1 MKLGKFNQGEVIK
14 RTDFGVYLNID
25 NEEVLLPLKY
35 VPNGTEIGD
44 ELKVFIYKDS
54 QERNIATTL
63 SPKAKVGDFAHLEV
77 KDVNRV
83 GAFLDWGLEKD
94 LFVPFAEQEGKMKEG
109 NSYVVRV
116 FLDQQTERITASQ
129 RLDKFIEQEQ
139 VDISE
144 GDQVEL
150 LIYRFTDLG
159 VKVIINNK
167 YYGLIYN
174 NDLYRELEVGQEIT
188 GYIKKVRDDNKIDAS
203 LRKIG
208 YGRIEDAKEKIL
220 NQLVTEEGFLPLHDK
235 SSPQAIKD
243 RLEMSKGSF
252 KKAIGGLY
260 KEKIIDITK
269 EGIKLKK

>member
-14 RTDFGVYLNID
+14 RTDFGVYLDID
-25 NEEVLLPLKY
+25 DEEVLLPLKY
-35 VPNGTEIGD
+35 VPTGTEIGD
-44 ELKVFIYKDS
+44 QLEVFIYRDS
-54 QERNIATTL
+54 QERLIATTL
-63 SPKAKVGDFAHLEV
+63 TPKAKVGEFAYLKV

-109 NSYVVRV
+109 KSYVVGV
-116 FLDQQTERITASQ
+116 FLDQQTDRITASQ

-139 VDISE
+139 IELSE
-144 GDQVEL
+144 GDEVEL

-174 NDLYRELEVGQEIT
+174 DDLYRELEVGQETT
-188 GYIKKVRDDNKIDAS
+188 GYIKKIREDNKIDVS

-220 NQLVTEEGFLPLHDK
+220 KQLVAEDGFLPLHDK

-243 RLEMSKGSF
+243 RLQMSKGSF

-260 KEKIIDITK
+260 KEKIIDITE
-269 EGIKLKK
+269 EGIRLKK